1 MLIEIRMMFDL
12 IYFHNVAEN
21 ILGNTTLME
30 IIKPTGIALVE
41 ESMISIVLP
50 TTALNTLTTERSLET
65 AVKLIL
71 LPSNNPNTKVDIILS
86 THSVI
91 MTTDASAS
99 TTAILIGVIGF
110 MFVVMTLRGIFC
122 LLIII
127 LIQRRSKSLK
137 KINNETSEKETSI
150 SWPREFDLKETDVNG
165 EYEMIEDYMNTCK
178 LTGTQEVDINL
189 IKNQAYASIQQSS

>member
-1 MLIEIRMMFDL
+1 
-12 IYFHNVAEN
+12 
-21 ILGNTTLME
+21 ME

-41 ESMISIVLP
+41 ESMKSIVLP
-50 TTALNTLTTERSLET
+50 ITALNTLTTERSLET

-71 LPSNNPNTKVDIILS
+71 LPSNNLNTEVDIILS
-86 THSVI
+86 IHSVI
-91 MTTDASAS
+91 MTADASAS

-110 MFVVMTLRGIFC
+110 MFVVIPLGGILN

-137 KINNETSEKETSI
+137 KNNKETTEKETSI
-150 SWPREFDLKETDVNG
+150 SLPLEFDLKETDANG